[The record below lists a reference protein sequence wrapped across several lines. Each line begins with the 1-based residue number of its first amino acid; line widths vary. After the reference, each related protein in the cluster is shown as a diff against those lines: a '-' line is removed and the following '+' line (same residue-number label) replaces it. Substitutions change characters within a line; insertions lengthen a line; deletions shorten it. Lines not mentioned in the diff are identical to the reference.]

1 MISSTFI
8 RALKSFQFLKIKN
21 IISGKQQVFVKT
33 NTVFPLIS
41 AAPQINAAPLNAVH
55 IRIVTII
62 IIIIIIIIVVV
73 VVIIIIVVILF

>member
-41 AAPQINAAPLNAVH
+41 AAPQISAAPLNAVH
-55 IRIVTII
+55 IRIVT
-62 IIIIIIIIVVV
+62 IIIIIIIVVV